1 MLARLPIT
9 RTTGVICLLVGAL
22 VVGSVLTWTL
32 YLSPTHAA
40 SPFFNRHN
48 LPGDIPL
55 PDGVAFVSFHANPP
69 LTAPAEVQVWL
80 WTSSDPPARVQAFY
94 MSQLGAPY
102 WETPQAQQRGPND
115 LMVSALGTLH
125 FRLLGIEAQAQS
137 AAAAAPPGG
146 CVLTIAFTSG
156 P

>member
-1 MLARLPIT
+1 MLARLPGT

-32 YLSPTHAA
+32 YLSPAHAA

-55 PDGVAFVSFHANPP
+55 PDGVAFVSFHANAPYQ
-69 LTAPAEVQVWL
+69 PAEVQVWV

-94 MSQLGAPY
+94 MSQLGAPD
-102 WETPQAQQRGPND
+102 WETPQAQQRGPDD
-115 LMVSALGTLH
+115 LLVSAPGTLH
-125 FRLLGIEAQAQS
+125 FRLLSIEAQAQS
-137 AAAAAPPGG
+137 AAATAPPGG